1 MPSPGNRSIV
11 LHRLQMLHAHG
22 LLAAPL
28 GTGNVSQPGADQH
41 QRGVPVREAA
51 HRPRPAPNL
60 PVQPLNDVVGAA
72 FSGEKIRGKNKGNG
86 STCLARRNLP
96 KKRYFLKK
104 SFCFGLRHVI
114 LYLNIRSRKSAMT
127 TDVAL
132 RELPRLVCH
141 IWLGPDPG
149 QSVQPSR
156 AGGYVPSLSGRGRSP
171 FASVVYIERNASI

>member
-1 MPSPGNRSIV
+1 MACLPWQKAYHALLMSRAFRGIRFCKLMRPLTPHRGRSWP
-11 LHRLQMLHAHG
+11 HQW
-22 LLAAPL
+22 PL
-28 GTGNVSQPGADQH
+28 KNA
-41 QRGVPVREAA
+41 
-51 HRPRPAPNL
+51 
-60 PVQPLNDVVGAA
+60 
-72 FSGEKIRGKNKGNG
+72 ICNKGNG
-86 STCLARRNLP
+86 STCLTRRNLP
-96 KKRYFLKK
+96 KKRYFSKK

-141 IWLGPDPG
+141 IWLRSDPG

-156 AGGYVPSLSGRGRSP
+156 AEGYVPSLSGRGRSL

>member
-1 MPSPGNRSIV
+1 MPSAAIGGDIISNGLHSPAKNAHSSFCPLHSSRFTILYV
-11 LHRLQMLHAHG
+11 L
-22 LLAAPL
+22 P
-28 GTGNVSQPGADQH
+28 
-41 QRGVPVREAA
+41 
-51 HRPRPAPNL
+51 
-60 PVQPLNDVVGAA
+60 AA
-72 FSGEKIRGKNKGNG
+72 FSGEKMREKHKGNG
-86 STCLARRNLP
+86 SACLARRNLP
-96 KKRYFLKK
+96 KKRYFSKK
-104 SFCFGLRHVI
+104 VLFFGLSRVI
-114 LYLNIRSRKSAMT
+114 LNLNIRSRESAMT